1 MKKKLQSIV
10 VALAAGMLFGFS
22 ARAQLVPDAWYKADA
37 ASTVFSNAGS
47 TVATNNVTVQQW
59 NEAQGKSFSLLQA
72 TAGARPVFSN
82 VTTLAN
88 FNPTV
93 TFDGSNDW
101 MQFTAGSGV
110 NMIGREDGAIVVAG
124 KVNTLKRSG
133 FAGFHAS
140 MDYPGLHFFSNNKLL
155 FFTGGPGYQG
165 VSSNVITGNTFFT
178 AGSSWVNGGGTNVN
192 YAGATVLL
200 NGTRA
205 IYSASQLNN
214 AVVNANSRDFR
225 IGADSNYGSFSGQLN
240 EVLVFDAKLTPE
252 ELDQVESYLAIKYGT
267 TLAAGAKDYKNWA
280 GATVWSATTN
290 NGFNN
295 NIAGI
300 AHSNANALHQKQSW
314 STNPGKQVLIS
325 TLGLAESNAEN
336 GTGLTDGQYLIWGD
350 NGLDKSPTVAFTES
364 GLSNRF
370 ASVWKVQNTSGVT
383 TVRVAWPRGLKSL
396 SLIQSSSSTF
406 ASGNTITNMT
416 GNTYTIDG
424 VDYNYADV
432 TLSNGQYFTFG
443 AKIPAPGGVSAGLTQ
458 WYRADENLVSVGGNG
473 TNITTWTDYA
483 RGTVSSK
490 IGTNPVPVYK
500 EGATNY
506 FNFNPGVNFTAYQQM
521 LGNISTQTL
530 ENTSFDIFTLTKEKM
545 TNWRFFNVG
554 RNNTSMNGTNW
565 DSPALYASGNVG
577 TRNSAGG
584 GTGIA
589 NPGNVAFAT
598 TIPSIM
604 YHTFTN
610 TSIRKGLNG
619 AALGTAWNVSARG
632 LSTGGHIFG
641 SNQGANPPGGDDL
654 GFIGHIGEVIVYG
667 GGNLS
672 ATDRN
677 KVDSYLALKYGLTL
691 PGNYLDS
698 DGNIVWNSTT
708 NSAYHKNVAGIVRDE
723 SSALNQKQSI
733 SVNPGQQVVIAT
745 TGFNDTN
752 AGNSTPLTDGQ
763 YLIWGDNGL
772 SKTLSVSITG
782 IASLNLRFGAI
793 WKVQNTGNVGNVRVT
808 WPAGVPG
815 LTLIQ
820 SSDAVIDASDTKRT
834 LMTSSTQTV
843 NGVPYNYAD
852 VTLEDGEYFTF
863 AGYVIG
869 PGGVASA
876 AWYRADAAGQQ
887 FSDAGTTVA
896 TDGAQIQQWNEY
908 KGTGYDLV
916 QATTASKPVFS
927 NEKTLKNFNPTV
939 SFDGSNDRMNYNPAS
954 AQAIIDRTK
963 GALFAAGT
971 SLNAGGAMLGF
982 GSPTG
987 ANAMDDPGLYSYQG
1001 KLLFYPQITHF
1012 DVQSTNN
1019 ISKNFI
1025 GGATWENNAGT
1036 GTTNNMNSTLMT
1048 LDGYHEVKD
1057 NGIRNVINTGNTS
1070 RGFVIGDDGVLSFK
1084 GQLNELVVF
1093 EQKLSDIEVSRVE
1106 SYLAIKYGHTLSKAQ
1121 NRNYVNAAGNTVWDG
1136 TVNEN
1141 YYHNV
1146 AGIARDDEGS
1156 LSQKQSSSINSKR
1169 EVLISTTGLENTN
1182 AANTGLLNNGQFL
1195 IWGDNNLAKAPSVA
1209 ISGISGVNYRFASI
1223 WKVQN
1228 TNSVGTVRV
1237 AWPKGYAN
1245 LKLIQSDDDN
1255 ITSGD
1260 DITDMSGTQV
1270 VNGVEYSYAD
1280 VTLEN
1285 GKYFTFAAFLQAPG
1299 GVTAG
1304 ILMWHRADDG
1314 VVEGGQKD
1322 EWQDVSGNNRDVT
1335 QPNDDTYRPSL
1346 VTSSTYNANSRDY
1359 FANYNPFYYFD
1370 GTNDFFYNTDISYFP
1385 STNSPG
1391 SVYGVMH
1398 NSNSGGWRTPYGW
1411 GDDDPNLNRS
1421 GDSYSIWKDN
1431 GQAVSANVG
1440 ANTLPAHI
1448 GGMAWKGAANGI
1460 YLNVN
1465 GRIYSS
1471 TTENIGAIQSPVANQ
1486 NFAIGSEGV
1495 SLTGNGNEPYQGAIP
1510 EVFAYSNDHQS
1521 STGDEKVRINSY
1533 LAIKYGITLSND
1545 GGTAASDYLSST
1557 SQKVWDATAN
1567 VGFNSNIAGVAND
1580 FRSALHQKQS
1590 RSVNTNTNGQV
1601 IIGLGEIAETNAAN
1615 TNTLTDG
1622 QFLLWGDNGIKQQM
1636 TNVATTY
1643 TSFTY
1648 AGDPANGRRMKRI
1661 WKVQNTNNVGNEV
1674 QIRVP
1679 KLTVSG
1685 VGQPAFAA
1693 NDACADYVIIFANDS
1708 TFTTNV
1714 TIEALTING
1723 DDYDVLHNF
1732 PNGASYFTYG
1742 KVIPFNQGAVY
1753 LPSATEATDVYTN
1766 VCDVGTWK
1774 YFRRT
1779 SDDSQKL
1786 LGASGYTNTELDN
1799 LEVTITTEGTSYDD
1813 GTVISS
1819 LMPRITTVTNGGTSP
1834 VSAGKVRVYY
1844 DLAEKNATTVSGETL
1859 HGWFKY
1865 EGLADDVLLDIYS
1878 DGLLDPAKTTQLTPN
1893 ATGVED
1899 GVNYVEFHNITT
1911 FSSFVYLSTTRE
1923 SALPVTLTYFNAS
1936 KEGNVANL
1944 NWATTTELKSKGF
1957 EVQRSS
1963 DAKNWK
1969 ALDFVRSQAEGVS
1982 SSVLTYKY
1990 ADATPL
1996 SGNNYYRLKAID
2008 LDGTFAYSK
2017 IEKLNFAGIARTL
2030 VVYPNPVTDG
2040 KLTLDL
2046 SESGSYSVKVYTV
2059 SGIEMSGIK
2068 KTGNVLDVKGLTPGI
2083 YLLKVDLGNGETL
2096 NKTFIVK

>member
-47 TVATNNVTVQQW
+47 TVATNNATVQQW

-101 MQFTAGSGV
+101 MQFTAGTGI
-110 NMIGREDGAIVVAG
+110 NMIGREDGTIVVAG

-240 EVLVFDAKLTPE
+240 EVLVFDAKLTAD

-267 TLAAGAKDYKNWA
+267 TLNAGAKDYKSWA
-280 GATVWSATTN
+280 GTTVWSTSTN
-290 NGFNN
+290 TGFNN

-300 AHSNANALHQKQSW
+300 ARSNANGLNQKQSW

-325 TLGLAESNAEN
+325 TVGLAASNAEN
-336 GTGLTDGQYLIWGD
+336 GTGLTEGQYLIWGD
-350 NGLDKSPTVAFTES
+350 NGLDKLPTVAFTES

-396 SLIQSSSSTF
+396 SLIQSTSSTF

-443 AKIPAPGGVSAGLTQ
+443 AKVPAPGGVTAGLTQ
-458 WYRADENLVSVGGNG
+458 WYRADENLVSSGGNG

-589 NPGNVAFAT
+589 NPGNIAFAT

-619 AALGTAWNVSARG
+619 AALGTAWNISARG
-632 LSTGGHIFG
+632 QQTGGHIFG

-667 GGNLS
+667 GANLS

-677 KVDSYLALKYGLTL
+677 KVDSYLALKYGITL
-691 PGNYLDS
+691 PAGVNYLNS
-698 DGNIVWNSTT
+698 DGTIVWNATT

-793 WKVQNTGNVGNVRVT
+793 WKVQNTGSVGNVRVT

-834 LMTSSTQTV
+834 LMTGNTQTV

-876 AWYRADAAGQQ
+876 AWYRADAAGQL

-896 TDGAQIQQWNEY
+896 TDGGTIQQWNEY

-939 SFDGSNDRMNYNPAS
+939 SFDGSNDRMNYNPATG
-954 AQAIIDRTK
+954 QAIIDRTK

-987 ANAMDDPGLYSYQG
+987 TNAMDDPGLYSYGG
-1001 KLLFYPQITHF
+1001 KLLFYPQLGNYSP
-1012 DVQSTNN
+1012 QSTNN

-1025 GGATWENNAGT
+1025 GGTTWENNAGT

-1057 NGIRNVINTGNTS
+1057 NAIRNVFNTGNTS
-1070 RGFVIGDDGVLSFK
+1070 RGFVIGQDDALPFK

-1195 IWGDNNLAKAPSVA
+1195 IWGDNNLAKSPGVA

-1237 AWPKGYAN
+1237 AWPKEYAN

-1260 DITDMSGTQV
+1260 DVTDMSGTQV

-1304 ILMWHRADDG
+1304 ILMWHKADDG
-1314 VVEGGQKD
+1314 VVAGGNKNV
-1322 EWQDVSGNNRDVT
+1322 WQDVSGNNRDVT
-1335 QPNDDTYRPSL
+1335 QEDDTDNEPLL
-1346 VTSSTYNANSRDY
+1346 VTDSTYTANSKDY
-1359 FANYNPFYYFD
+1359 FFNYNPFYYLD
-1370 GTNDFFYNTDISYFP
+1370 GGDVLYRSEDGYFP
-1385 STNSPG
+1385 ATNSPG
-1391 SVYGVMH
+1391 SVYNVIMNG
-1398 NSNSGGWRTPYGW
+1398 SSGTRTPFSFSQN
-1411 GDDDPNLNRS
+1411 DNRPS
-1421 GDSYSIWKDN
+1421 LTRVGNNYHVYVNN
-1431 GQAVSANVG
+1431 GSNFNSTG
-1440 ANTLPAHI
+1440 YNINTLPAHI
-1448 GGMAWKGAANGI
+1448 G
-1460 YLNVN
+1460 NVSWR
-1465 GRIYSS
+1465 GSS
-1471 TTENIGAIQSPVANQ
+1471 A
-1486 NFAIGSEGV
+1486 GV
-1495 SLTGNGNEPYQGAIP
+1495 SLGINGHTFNSTTLSISLNPAGPFSIGSQGTTPSEAQVGGMP
-1510 EVFAYSNDHQS
+1510 EIFAYSVDHQNS
-1521 STGDEKVRINSY
+1521 VGDEKQRINSY
-1533 LAIKYGITLSND
+1533 LAIKYGITLRND
-1545 GGTAASDYLSST
+1545 DNSAALNYLSST
-1557 SQKVWDATAN
+1557 SVKVWDATAN
-1567 VGFNSNIAGVAND
+1567 AGFNSNIAGVAND

-1590 RSVNTNTNGQV
+1590 RSVSANTNGQV
-1601 IIGLGEIAETNAAN
+1601 IIGLGEIAKTNATN
-1615 TNTLTDG
+1615 TNSLTDG
-1622 QFLLWGDNGIKQQM
+1622 QFLLWGDNGITQQM
-1636 TNVATTY
+1636 TNVTSTY

-1714 TIEALTING
+1714 TIEALTVNG
-1723 DDYDVLHNF
+1723 DDYDVLHTF

-1753 LPSATEATDVYTN
+1753 LPAATEATDVYTN
-1766 VCDVGTWK
+1766 ACDVGPWK

-1813 GTVISS
+1813 GTVITS
-1819 LMPRITTVTNGGTSP
+1819 LMPRITTVTNAGTSP
-1834 VSAGKVRVYY
+1834 VSAGKVRIYF
-1844 DLAEKNATTVSGETL
+1844 DQAEKDVTAVSGQNL
-1859 HGWFKY
+1859 YGWFKY

-1893 ATGVED
+1893 DTGVED
-1899 GVNYVEFHNITT
+1899 GVSYVEFHNITT

-1923 SALPVTLTYFNAS
+1923 SALPVTLTYFNAT

-1969 ALDFVRSQAEGVS
+1969 ALGFVESQSEGAS
-1982 SSVLTYKY
+1982 SSTLTYKY

-2008 LDGTFAYSK
+2008 LDGTFSYSK
-2017 IEKLNFAGIARTL
+2017 MENLNFAGIARTL

-2059 SGIEMSGIK
+2059 SGIEMNGIK
-2068 KTGNVLDVKGLTPGI
+2068 KTGNVLDVKGLIPGI